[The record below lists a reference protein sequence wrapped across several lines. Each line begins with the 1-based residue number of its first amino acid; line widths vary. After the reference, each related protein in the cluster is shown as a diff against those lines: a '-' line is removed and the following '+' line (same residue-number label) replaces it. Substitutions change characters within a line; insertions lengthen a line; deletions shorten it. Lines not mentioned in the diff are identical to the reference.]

1 MGNRVLNKV
10 WHREKLLE
18 YMSNPDN
25 PVMSRTDLSIQ
36 VLGFSRA
43 SVLYTFFTPE
53 EITKIEYEAL
63 ELRRKRYAAKLMA
76 VDMALFDRAIT
87 GDPQAIKLAYQRL
100 EGWSEKQKSEITL
113 DGPMLQLVLA
123 FFPPEIAD
131 KLKTALIAK
140 QKELT

>member
-1 MGNRVLNKV
+1 MGDRVPNKV

-25 PVMSRTDLSIQ
+25 PVLDRKRLSIE
-36 VLGFSRA
+36 VLGFSHA
-43 SVLYTFFTPE
+43 SVIYTFFTPE
-53 EITKIEYEAL
+53 ELTKIEYEAL
-63 ELRRKRYAAKLMA
+63 ELRRKRYAAKLMQ
-76 VDMALFDRAIT
+76 VDIALFDRAIT
-87 GDPQAIKLAYQRL
+87 GDPQAIKLAYQRI
-100 EGWSEKQKSEITL
+100 EGWSEKQKQEITL